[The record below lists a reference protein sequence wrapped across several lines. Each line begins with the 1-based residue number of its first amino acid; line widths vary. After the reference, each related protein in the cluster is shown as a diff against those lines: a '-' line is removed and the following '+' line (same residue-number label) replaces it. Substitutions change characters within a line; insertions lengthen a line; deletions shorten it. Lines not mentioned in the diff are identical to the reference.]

1 MGTVTVERRKALMG
15 KAGCL
20 PAKVTSKQEPERSRS
35 YPDGEE
41 GRSVENCGG
50 GIAIT
55 GSDTFKTFKTLDYY

>member
-15 KAGCL
+15 KAG
-20 PAKVTSKQEPERSRS
+20 VTSKQEPERSRS